1 MKETVILE
9 ITVNGC
15 FCREEIPQDITL
27 LDYLRE
33 YRGLTGTKK
42 GCEEGECGACSI
54 IMDGRLVYSCILFAI
69 QANGKKIE
77 TIESI
82 NTGINGLHPIQ
93 EAFIETGA
101 IQCGFCT
108 PGFIMATK
116 ALLSRNL
123 NPDDKQIIEG
133 LSGNICRCTGYIKI
147 IEAVKVAIKKLKG
160 RRRC

>member
-1 MKETVILE
+1 MEETVILE
-9 ITVNGC
+9 ITVNGY
-15 FCREEIPQDITL
+15 FYKEEIPQDITL

-33 YRGLTGTKK
+33 YRRLTGTKR
-42 GCEEGECGACSI
+42 GCGEGECGACSV

-69 QANGKKIE
+69 QANGKNIE
-77 TIESI
+77 TIE
-82 NTGINGLHPIQ
+82 GINAGFGGLHPIQ

-101 IQCGFCT
+101 IQCGFCS

-123 NPDDKQIIEG
+123 DPDDEQIIEG

-147 IEAVKVAIKKLKG
+147 IEAVKVAIKKLKDDK
-160 RRRC
+160 R